1 VYRSRTVKLAA
12 LEVLA
17 PGGLILLAAF
27 QVAPA
32 RTALAVPVSASIAT
46 VEPSRRSDAGGWL
59 PLLRGRCPLRGGP
72 FVVGL
77 NHSREEGTMKYA
89 LLIYS
94 SPELRDIPE
103 DQLKSV
109 IGEYEAISEAPEVLD
124 GMQLQGTESAT
135 TVRVQNGEALLSDGP
150 FVDAKEFIGGLYLL
164 EADNLD
170 AATALAARVPAAR
183 MGGAVEVRPIVER

>member
-1 VYRSRTVKLAA
+1 
-12 LEVLA
+12 
-17 PGGLILLAAF
+17 
-27 QVAPA
+27 
-32 RTALAVPVSASIAT
+32 
-46 VEPSRRSDAGGWL
+46 
-59 PLLRGRCPLRGGP
+59 
-72 FVVGL
+72 
-77 NHSREEGTMKYA
+77 MKYA

-109 IGEYEAISEAPEVLD
+109 VEYEAIFEAPGVLD
-124 GMQLQGTESAT
+124 GVRLQGTDSAT

-150 FVDAKEFIGGLYLL
+150 FVDAKEFIGGFYLL

-183 MGGAVEVRPIVER
+183 MGGAVEVRPVVER